1 MGKYSK
7 KNGLVE
13 RFKHGDQQ
21 AFAELYDKY
30 HGKLFR
36 FALSYL
42 KSKEEA
48 EDVVHD
54 LFVKLWEKK
63 EQLQEN
69 ENFDAYLFTV
79 SKNHILNR
87 IRNKKV
93 RRDCR
98 NSIQKSIDIHANPT
112 IRQVSGAEYKAIY
125 DKALTLLPDRR
136 KQVYLL
142 SRQEGLTYKEIAAKL
157 DISKNT
163 VEVHIVRALK
173 SIRNSLDLQG
183 DQRLRTLI
191 RNLYS

>member
-1 MGKYSK
+1 MGKYNK
-7 KNGLVE
+7 KKGLIA
-13 RFKHGDQQ
+13 RFKQGDQQ
-21 AFAELYDKY
+21 AFSELYDKY

-42 KSKEEA
+42 KSEEEA

-54 LFVKLWEKK
+54 LFVKLWDKK
-63 EQLQEN
+63 DQLREGQ
-69 ENFDAYLFTV
+69 NFDAYIFTV

-93 RRDCR
+93 RRNCR
-98 NSIQKSIDIHANPT
+98 DSIQKSVDIHANPT

-125 DKALTLLPDRR
+125 DKALNLLPDRR

-142 SRQEGLTYKEIAAKL
+142 SRQEGLSYEEIAAEL
-157 DISKNT
+157 NISKNT

-173 SIRNSLDLQG
+173 SIRNSLNQQG

>member
-7 KNGLVE
+7 ENGLIE
-13 RFKHGDQQ
+13 RFKQGDQQ

-42 KSKEEA
+42 KSEEEA

-63 EQLQEN
+63 EHLREDQ
-69 ENFDAYLFTV
+69 NFDAYLFTV

-98 NSIQKSIDIHANPT
+98 DAIRESIDIHANPT
-112 IRQVSGAEYKAIY
+112 IRQVSGAEYEAIY

-142 SRQEGLTYKEIAAKL
+142 SRQEGLTYKEIAIKL
-157 DISKNT
+157 DISINT

-173 SIRNSLDLQG
+173 SIRSTLNYQG